1 VLVCYNFV
9 KRLTDK
15 DGDQSLLKRKDLF
28 ANGTIT
34 LLKEKLEEAQRK
46 IWPLAYLDHFHICTD
61 GESEVEET
69 PSGTKVQDKKIAAW
83 TFPKT
88 K

>member
-1 VLVCYNFV
+1 
-9 KRLTDK
+9 LTDK

-46 IWPLAYLDHFHICTD
+46 I
-61 GESEVEET
+61 
-69 PSGTKVQDKKIAAW
+69 
-83 TFPKT
+83 
-88 K
+88 